1 MPNTTLTAI
10 PGLRVGHTTNLEAAT
25 GCTVVLCPEGGAV
38 AGVDVRGSAPGT
50 RETHLLSPTALVER
64 VHAICL
70 AGGSAFGLAA
80 ADGVMRWCEEH
91 GIGLEVGLARVP
103 LVPSAILFD
112 LGIGASAVRPTA
124 DDGYAACEAASDA
137 PVPLGNVGAGT
148 GCTVGKSLGF
158 NLATKG
164 GLGSALRE
172 GPGGL
177 KVAALAAVNAVGNVI
192 DPRSGKVLAG
202 MRHPRTGAFV
212 DWLSLQEDE
221 MRRSIASMAE
231 NPTSNTTLVVVATN
245 ARLTKPECTKVAQM
259 GHDGLARAINP
270 VHLMVDGDT
279 VFALS
284 CGSIQSDI
292 NLVGALAAEVVA
304 DAILS
309 GVNEAVGLAGI
320 PARRDLGGVGGG

>member
-1 MPNTTLTAI
+1 MSNTTLTAI
-10 PGLRVGHTTNLEAAT
+10 PGLRVGHSTNREAAT

-50 RETHLLSPTALVER
+50 RETHLLSPTALVDR

-91 GIGLEVGLARVP
+91 GIGLDVGLARVP

-112 LGIGASAVRPTA
+112 LGIGTADVRPTA
-124 DDGYAACEAASDA
+124 ADGYAACAAASDA
-137 PVPLGNVGAGT
+137 PVPLGSVGAGT

-158 NLATKG
+158 NLATKSG
-164 GLGSALRE
+164 IGSALRS
-172 GPGGL
+172 GPGGVL
-177 KVAALAAVNAVGNVI
+177 VAALAAVNAVGNVI
-192 DPRSGKVLAG
+192 DPHSGKIVAG
-202 MRHPRTGAFV
+202 MRHPVTGAFV
-212 DWLSLQEDE
+212 DWMALHEDE

-231 NPTSNTTLVVVATN
+231 NPTANTTLVVVATN
-245 ARLTKPECTKVAQM
+245 AKLTKPECQKVAQM

-284 CGSIQSDI
+284 CGTVASDI

-309 GVNEAVGLAGI
+309 GVREAEGLAGI
-320 PARRDLGGVGGG
+320 PALRELGRGAG

>member
-1 MPNTTLTAI
+1 MSNTTLTAI
-10 PGLRVGHTTNLEAAT
+10 PGLRVGHCTNLEAAT

-38 AGVDVRGSAPGT
+38 ASVDVRGSAPGT
-50 RETHLLSPTALVER
+50 RETHLLYPTALVER

-91 GIGLEVGLARVP
+91 GIGLDVGLARVP

-112 LGIGASAVRPTA
+112 LGIGASTVRPTA
-124 DDGYAACEAASDA
+124 ADGYAACEAASAD
-137 PVPLGNVGAGT
+137 PVPLGCVGAGT

-158 NLATKG
+158 NLATKS
-164 GLGSALRE
+164 GLGSALRV

-177 KVAALAAVNAVGNVI
+177 QVAALAAVNAVGNVI
-192 DPRSGKVLAG
+192 DPRSGKVVAG

-212 DWLSLQEDE
+212 DWLSLHEDE
-221 MRRSIASMAE
+221 MKRSIASMAE
-231 NPTSNTTLVVVATN
+231 NPTANTTLVVVATN
-245 ARLTKPECTKVAQM
+245 ARLTKAECQKVAQM
-259 GHDGLARAINP
+259 GHDGLARSINP

-284 CGSIQSDI
+284 CGSLVSDV

-304 DAILS
+304 DAVLS
-309 GVNEAVGLAGI
+309 GVREAVGLAGI
-320 PARRDLGGVGGG
+320 PALRDL